1 MQDEKTSGENRKHK
15 DSLFVDYF
23 SKDRDWKQH
32 FLSLYNALHGTNLQV
47 ETTSLERVNLEQVL
61 YKSYYNDIAMLVN
74 GQFILMIEHQST
86 INPNMPLRLLE
97 YVARI
102 YGNIVDS
109 KAKFSRHLVP
119 LAKPEF
125 YVFYTGDQEL
135 PPESYLYLSDAFP
148 NQTQNADLTLELKV
162 KVCTIKS
169 ESPSPVVHSCHDLE
183 QYVQFLELVEEAR
196 ATGHEHP
203 LKWAIQEAVRRNI
216 LRDYLERKGGEVL
229 SILMTEYDYATDMAV
244 LKEESYEDGL
254 FVGREEGI
262 SIGLERGLEQGLER
276 GRATGREEGAY
287 QNKLETARRLVAR
300 GFSAED
306 IADLT
311 GLDLLQIEELGD

>member
-1 MQDEKTSGENRKHK
+1 M
-15 DSLFVDYF
+15 
-23 SKDRDWKQH
+23 
-32 FLSLYNALHGTNLQV
+32 
-47 ETTSLERVNLEQVL
+47 EQVL
-61 YKSYYNDIAMLVN
+61 YKSYYNDIAVLVD

-125 YVFYTGDQEL
+125 IVFYTGNQEL
-135 PPESYLYLSDAFP
+135 PPESYLHLSDAFP
-148 NQTQNADLTLELKV
+148 NQGQNADLTLELKV
-162 KVCTIKS
+162 KVCTIRS
-169 ESPSPVVHSCHDLE
+169 ESPSPVVRSCTDLE
-183 QYVQFLELVEEAR
+183 QYVQFLQLVEEAR
-196 ATGHEHP
+196 AAGHETP
-203 LKWAIQEAVRRNI
+203 LRWAIQESVRRNI

-244 LKEESYEDGL
+244 LKEEAYEDGL

-262 SIGLERGLEQGLER
+262 SIGL
-276 GRATGREEGAY
+276 ATGREEGAY
-287 QNKLETARRLVAR
+287 QKALETARNLLAMGLEPEQVAQ
-300 GFSAED
+300 G
-306 IADLT
+306 T
-311 GLDLLQIEELGD
+311 GLSLEVIQQLVD

>member
-1 MQDEKTSGENRKHK
+1 MQNEKPINENRKHK

-47 ETTSLERVNLEQVL
+47 ADTQLERVNLEQVL
-61 YKSYYNDIAMLVN
+61 YKSYYNDIAVLVD

-109 KAKFSRHLVP
+109 TAKFSRHLVP

-125 YVFYTGDQEL
+125 YVFYTGNQEL

-169 ESPSPVVHSCHDLE
+169 ETPSPVVHSCTDLE
-183 QYVQFLELVEEAR
+183 QYVQFLQLVEEAK
-196 ATGHEHP
+196 AAGHKQP

-244 LKEESYEDGL
+244 LKEEAYED
-254 FVGREEGI
+254 GREEGI
-262 SIGLERGLEQGLER
+262 SIGLERGLER
-276 GRATGREEGAY
+276 GAY
-287 QNKLETARRLVAR
+287 ETKLETARNLLAMGLEPEQVAQ
-300 GFSAED
+300 G
-306 IADLT
+306 T
-311 GLDLLQIEELGD
+311 GLSLEVIQKLMD